1 MIENALKYPL
11 MIDPQLQGIEWI
23 RNMEKGNLKIERLG
37 QATLMNSL
45 KKAMSEGTALLIENM
60 GEKIDAILKPIIS
73 RMTIQR
79 GRQLYIQVGDEEV
92 LFAEGFKLYLHTKL
106 SNPHYPPE
114 IQAECSLVNFTVTM
128 AGLEDQL
135 LALVVRFRPT
145 KWYRV
150 ATGIT

>member
-1 MIENALKYPL
+1 

-106 SNPHYPPE
+106 SNPHYP
-114 IQAECSLVNFTVTM
+114 L
-128 AGLEDQL
+128 
-135 LALVVRFRPT
+135 RFRQNVPL
-145 KWYRV
+145 
-150 ATGIT
+150 